1 MTEQTQDTSITL
13 NDIALVVQLIDVAST
28 RGAIRGKEMSAIG
41 NLRERFVAFLTANQP
56 AKAPVPEATEEAA
69 AE

>member
-1 MTEQTQDTSITL
+1 MTEQAQDVGITL
-13 NDIALVVQLIDVAST
+13 NDIALVVQLIDVTST
-28 RGAIRGKEMSAIG
+28 RGAIRGKEMSAVG

-56 AKAPVPEATEEAA
+56 AAEPKEEES